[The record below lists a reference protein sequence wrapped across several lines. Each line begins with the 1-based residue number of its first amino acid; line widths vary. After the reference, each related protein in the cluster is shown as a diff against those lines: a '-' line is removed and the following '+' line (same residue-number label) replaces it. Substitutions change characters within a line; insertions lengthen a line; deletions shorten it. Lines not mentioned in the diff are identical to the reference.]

1 MMRRISWMPLVLLAF
16 QLHAEPVI
24 VDEHSVE
31 HIHFKRI
38 NPNSVSFDNGVVR
51 FSVNNS
57 ASFLLLAFDDIK
69 NVNAV
74 AFQWKAAGT
83 LKKKSAQH
91 ERSRK
96 GDDAWLRVGLILEG
110 EPTHVPEPLL
120 PRWMQQVRK
129 TLKHPSNRMIYLLPG
144 ALHAPGTRWKSPFS
158 DDVDMVSVS
167 SSPASDG
174 WKQVEHQFTES
185 QRTVGLWIMADGD
198 NTNSVFSSQ
207 LRNLVID

>member
-1 MMRRISWMPLVLLAF
+1 MALVLLAS

-24 VDEHSVE
+24 LDEHSVE

-38 NPNSVSFDNGVVR
+38 NPNTVTFDNGVVR

-57 ASFLLLAFDDIK
+57 ASFLLLTFDDVK

-83 LKKKSAQH
+83 LNKNSAQH
-91 ERSRK
+91 EKSRK

-110 EPTHVPEPLL
+110 EPGHIPEPLL

-144 ALHAPGTRWKSPFS
+144 AMHAPGTGWNSPFS

-174 WKQVEHQFTES
+174 WKQVEHRFAES

-198 NTNSVFSSQ
+198 NTRSVFSSQ